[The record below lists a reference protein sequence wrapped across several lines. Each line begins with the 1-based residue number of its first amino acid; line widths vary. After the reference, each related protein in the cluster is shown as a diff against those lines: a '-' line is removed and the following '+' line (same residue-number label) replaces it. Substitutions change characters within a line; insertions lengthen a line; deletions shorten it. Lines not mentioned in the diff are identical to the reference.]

1 MKKFR
6 FTLDRLK
13 DYKEQVF
20 DEEKNRLAQLRMELG
35 RIEDRIAAL
44 QRAFAACAQEM
55 QQRQQEGIRMF
66 QLQSYNLRLEHIRHQ
81 LETLEGERRR
91 AEQAVQRQVQVVVAA
106 SQEVE
111 GLEKLEEKQ
120 VEEYNYQLM
129 KENELIISEFISQ
142 KLAREKIS

>member
-20 DEEKNRLAQLRMELG
+20 DEEKNRLAQLRMQLRAVEE
-35 RIEDRIAAL
+35 RIDAL
-44 QRAFAACAQEM
+44 RRAFDRLAREM
-55 QQRQQEGIRMF
+55 QQRQSSGVTILELRAYEMQRENIRA
-66 QLQSYNLRLEHIRHQ
+66 Q
-81 LETLEGERRR
+81 LETLARERQK

-106 SQEVE
+106 SQEVS

-120 VEEYNYQLM
+120 VEEYNYLLN
-129 KENELIISEFISQ
+129 KENELVISEFISQ
-142 KLAREKIS
+142 KLAREKTS